1 VLNDFLAT
9 LPNKDLPAIE
19 PWLEPIV
26 LERGQVLWETG
37 DTRRYL
43 YFPTTAVI
51 YLLYETSD
59 GLSAEIGMIGRRGI
73 AGLTSIVGGAE
84 ELARAVVEREGKGFR
99 IESARARAEFAKG
112 GSFQDLM
119 LCFTQSLINQI
130 SLMAVCNRL
139 HSIDKRLCR
148 WLLRNQDSQQR
159 GIFEATQAQIA
170 TILGVRR
177 ESISVTVS
185 RLEQQG
191 LINGSRGK
199 IKILDQDGVE
209 AIACECYVTMKML
222 HDKMIS
228 SYLSSRPT

>member
-1 VLNDFLAT
+1 MLNDFLAT
-9 LPNKDLPAIE
+9 LPNKDLQAIE

-99 IESARARAEFAKG
+99 LESARARTEFAKG